1 MCLQFCLHRGED
13 VQIHKLVREA
23 NHLTYV
29 LDLAL
34 RSHTS
39 QDRRERRVTWHLSRE
54 DVLVLNMDGSSMGNP
69 GPASSNKGWRMD
81 GGLLWIDWGRGQL
94 VSGVVALMQGLAI
107 AWEAEARRLVCYSDS
122 AMVLE
127 LVGGQVNTTHRYVAW
142 ICGVRE
148 MLRRDWQVELRH
160 TLREGNHAAD
170 VLAKLGAQQRERIY
184 RLRSPPAELTVWHSA
199 DARRIAHFR
208 V

>member
-1 MCLQFCLHRGED
+1 
-13 VQIHKLVREA
+13 
-23 NHLTYV
+23 
-29 LDLAL
+29 
-34 RSHTS
+34 
-39 QDRRERRVTWHLSRE
+39 
-54 DVLVLNMDGSSMGNP
+54 
-69 GPASSNKGWRMD
+69 MD

-94 VSGVVALMQGLAI
+94 VSGVVALMQGLVI

-127 LVGGQVNTTHRYVAW
+127 LVGGQVNTTHRYATW

-160 TLREGNHAAD
+160 TLREGNHVAD

-184 RLRSPPAELTVWHSA
+184 RLRSPPAELAVWHSA